1 VADLFAQFR
10 LVQLTLLPPNSSV
23 PVYVDLAT
31 TAALYGNFAGTIA
44 QMLTNLGSATLSYNV
59 TPWSLNNRKAVFVD
73 AGLAGYTATPV
84 SQVNLIDPTIPDWE
98 QPNVRLINTLKS
110 VDYLRFFQN
119 CLVSVNGFWHLS
131 DTDGNN
137 GVMVVG
143 AQKSLIKSGQNQIGL
158 WDFETLGGF
167 TYVPITSNMVD
178 TSVAGMANIVL
189 DGDLSQKSVFLVLGG
204 YLVLLDNKALLRT
217 GANNYTVDFTQ
228 LDLVSRYFESNN
240 YLDLTS
246 LGLQPSSHNED
257 QIAVADL
264 RTPAAILAWLE
275 LSQSFFV
282 VLNTPEMYSQSLAVK
297 RSGFPQLYY
306 TYQTPLSPL
315 QLETGRMPSYWPT
328 EVDGQWEL
336 ALEGN
341 VIGNKL
347 YYENPLSS
355 WISTSGA
362 NMPGMP
368 GHLSNAQLLEIGRDV

>member
-1 VADLFAQFR
+1 
-10 LVQLTLLPPNSSV
+10 
-23 PVYVDLAT
+23 
-31 TAALYGNFAGTIA
+31 
-44 QMLTNLGSATLSYNV
+44 
-59 TPWSLNNRKAVFVD
+59 
-73 AGLAGYTATPV
+73 
-84 SQVNLIDPTIPDWE
+84 
-98 QPNVRLINTLKS
+98 
-110 VDYLRFFQN
+110 
-119 CLVSVNGFWHLS
+119 
-131 DTDGNN
+131 
-137 GVMVVG
+137 
-143 AQKSLIKSGQNQIGL
+143 GQNQIGL